1 MALCPLILDVDKLD
15 PSISPSRFACVV
27 VVLATVASLCR
38 VLLFLSKCFELNAR
52 LMNHNPASIW
62 NSSFNMNHFIF
73 ITRPLEINLT
83 GFVPVSKN
91 IPSSVQKV
99 NFKRFKHFYTPSS
112 WVVSQYA
119 NNHNED
125 TFSPSSEKKNRA
137 CFASLPLPHL
147 LPVVYGTITAKTK
160 DFANELNE
168 NQLLRFCSFESNNE
182 ADDGCSYNENNS
194 SILIIVRFPC

>member
-15 PSISPSRFACVV
+15 PSISPSRFAGVV

-38 VLLFLSKCFELNAR
+38 VLLFLSKCFKLNAR

-119 NNHNED
+119 TMRIH
-125 TFSPSSEKKNRA
+125 FLHHQKKR
-137 CFASLPLPHL
+137 
-147 LPVVYGTITAKTK
+147 
-160 DFANELNE
+160 
-168 NQLLRFCSFESNNE
+168 
-182 ADDGCSYNENNS
+182 
-194 SILIIVRFPC
+194 IVRVLLLCHCHTYYQSMVP